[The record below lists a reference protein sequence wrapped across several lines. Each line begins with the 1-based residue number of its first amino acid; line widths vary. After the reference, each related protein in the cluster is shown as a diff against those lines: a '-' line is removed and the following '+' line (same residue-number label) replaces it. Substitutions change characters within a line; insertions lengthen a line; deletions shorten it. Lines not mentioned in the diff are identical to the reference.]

1 MKWKIWIL
9 VGLVLVLAIGYGV
22 ISRNFLGSD
31 EEDTL
36 VVFAAASIAYVLE
49 DARDPIEAAT
59 GVRLVIVEAASST
72 LAHQIGEGAPAEVFI
87 SVDKVW
93 LDYLKDSGYFDGAS
107 VEIARN
113 RLVWA
118 SPKTI
123 ATIVD
128 GRIKVLILSVDEFD
142 PEIITGDPEYVPLGK
157 YAKEYLVTIGAWN
170 ENNIIPTQ
178 NARSAL
184 ILLETEAA
192 QRGIIYRTDALS
204 SDKVVFAKEIPEESH
219 SPIIYWAVV
228 VEQSD
233 SEKIKN
239 FMNFLQSEDFKTILT
254 SKGFE
259 VN

>member
-1 MKWKIWIL
+1 MT
-9 VGLVLVLAIGYGV
+9 LAAAFAAAMALWNYAP
-22 ISRNFLGSD
+22 ND
-31 EEDTL
+31 EEKTL

-49 DARDPIEAAT
+49 EARDPIETAT
-59 GVRLVIVEAASST
+59 DARLVIVEAASST
-72 LAHQIGEGAPAEVFI
+72 LARQIGEGAPADVFI
-87 SVDKVW
+87 SVDKTW
-93 LDYLKDSGYFDGAS
+93 LDYLKKSGHFDGTP
-107 VEIARN
+107 VEVARN

-123 ATIVD
+123 AKVAD
-128 GRIKVLILSVDEFD
+128 GRINTLVLSVGEID
-142 PEIITGDPEYVPLGK
+142 PRIITGDPEYVPLGK

-184 ILLETEAA
+184 VLLETEAA

-219 SPIIYWAVV
+219 SPIIYWAAV

-233 SEKIKN
+233 LEAIKK
-239 FMNFLQSEDFKTILT
+239 FMNFLQSEDFKTILEA
-254 SKGFE
+254 KGFE